1 MHKMVDISAEKYNKA
16 GVSVIKVHENNDV
29 NKTLSLLLCISEIGK
44 IRGGKNIYD
53 RIDTEIK

>member
-1 MHKMVDISAEKYNKA
+1 MVDISAEKCNKA